1 MVNLHMKLMRPPY
14 PAKTDTGL
22 YYCTQA
28 AHKKGAIDLAIAALR
43 ELPAFDTM
51 SEAMREWAIESVIQ
65 GAWIRTY
72 HQWEADTK
80 TYFNAMHIRNGGE
93 AKDWGKIKIPHV
105 KKVSHVSKVENQI
118 SLFSAKRPP
127 SLSLVDEARC
137 RVNETKHEDSY
148 QASEADYE
156 KLVTAID
163 EFWQELADQERFTPP
178 DRKQANL
185 P

>member
-1 MVNLHMKLMRPPY
+1 MKLMKPPF
-14 PAKTDTGL
+14 PAKTDTGV

-28 AHKKGAIDLAIAALR
+28 AHRKTAIDLAIAVLR
-43 ELPAFDTM
+43 ELPAFDAM
-51 SEAMREWAIESVIQ
+51 DGAMREWTNKSVIQ

-80 TYFNAMHIRNGGE
+80 SYFNAMHIRNGGE
-93 AKDWGKIKIPHV
+93 APNWGKMKVPHV
-105 KKVSHVSKVENQI
+105 ETVSHVSKVEHQL
-118 SLFSAKRPP
+118 SSFSAKRPL

-137 RVNETKHEDSY
+137 RVNDAKHEDSY
-148 QASEADYE
+148 QASAADYD

-163 EFWQELADQERFTPP
+163 EFWQELAEQEEFTPP
-178 DRKQANL
+178 DRKRANL